1 MTNFEERAFLER
13 AQREHS
19 PSKEII
25 FLPSG
30 RKLTRPLTAEYARKK
45 YSTPI
50 MSDVVQNPRSASSAR
65 VPSTA

>member
-13 AQREHS
+13 ALREHT

-30 RKLTRPLTAEYARKK
+30 RELTRPLTAEYARKK
-45 YSTPI
+45 I
-50 MSDVVQNPRSASSAR
+50 FDSDHVGRSSE
-65 VPSTA
+65 PSVGL